1 MMNVGV
7 AFTSYQPGEI
17 SVAKNRLVWK
27 VGKHR
32 ATLTYSIIDVGEVTI
47 EVGLE
52 NLVGHGH
59 AHETKEALAARN
71 TQYLLS
77 NLTIELSRQL
87 A

>member
-1 MMNVGV
+1 MNVGV
-7 AFTSYQPGEI
+7 AFTSYQSVEI

-27 VGKHR
+27 VGKYR

-47 EVGLE
+47 EVELE
-52 NLVGHGH
+52 NVFGHGH
-59 AHETKEALAARN
+59 AHETKEARAARH

>member
-1 MMNVGV
+1 V
-7 AFTSYQPGEI
+7 EI

-32 ATLTYSIIDVGEVTI
+32 ATLTYSIIDVGKVTI
-47 EVGLE
+47 EVELE
-52 NLVGHGH
+52 NVFGRQH
-59 AHETKEALAARN
+59 AHEATEALAARN

-77 NLTIELSRQL
+77 NLTSELSRQL